1 MVRSFLLTVFVAVVG
16 GSVLSAQN
24 SATPA
29 NPPLKGIVYNY
40 ESAINLKL
48 ATNRGYIVGWEKGR
62 LRTYYRTTFY
72 HVSLG
77 ELHSPREVRQSAPPQ
92 TRYRSYVFGKQ
103 NNVLMLRG
111 GWGAKRYYSEK
122 AKVKGVAV
130 GISYSF
136 GPSLGL
142 VKPYYLALARTADT
156 PGSFVIRQE
165 KYSESN
171 AEVFLNNS
179 RILGAAPYTRG
190 FTEMSVIPGANASI
204 AFHMDW
210 GAFDEVV
217 KAFEIGAMLDVFPRP
232 VPILVS
238 DSNSPIYL
246 NFFINLQLGKR
257 R

>member
-1 MVRSFLLTVFVAVVG
+1 MVRFFFLTVLVAAVGTVV
-16 GSVLSAQN
+16 SAQ
-24 SATPA
+24 STATPT
-29 NPPLKGIVYNY
+29 NPPLKGIIYNR
-40 ESAINLKL
+40 ESAINLKM
-48 ATNRGYIVGWEKGR
+48 ATNRGYIVGWETGR
-62 LRTYYRTTFY
+62 LRTYYRTTYY
-72 HVSLG
+72 HLSLG

-142 VKPYYLALARTADT
+142 VKPYYLALARTSDV

-171 AEVFLNNS
+171 ADVFLNNS
-179 RILGAAPYTRG
+179 RILGAAPFTRG
-190 FTEMSVIPGANASI
+190 FSELSLLPGANASI

-232 VPILVS
+232 APILVS
-238 DSNSPIYL
+238 DSNSPLYL